1 MNNLYPF
8 SNSYLQ
14 INDKIIITPNHLPD
28 TISIG
33 DISSIANLPA
43 IALKPQKSEENV
55 NNKCGLFKKL
65 VILSSRLK
73 IKLNVA

>member
-1 MNNLYPF
+1 M
-8 SNSYLQ
+8 
-14 INDKIIITPNHLPD
+14 NDKMIITPNHLPD

-55 NNKCGLFKKL
+55 NNKCGLF
-65 VILSSRLK
+65 
-73 IKLNVA
+73 IKLLILNSLLQNYVIFILIFKF

>member
-1 MNNLYPF
+1 M
-8 SNSYLQ
+8 
-14 INDKIIITPNHLPD
+14 IITPNHLPD

>member
-1 MNNLYPF
+1 M
-8 SNSYLQ
+8 
-14 INDKIIITPNHLPD
+14 NDKMIITPNHLPD

-55 NNKCGLFKKL
+55 NNKCGLFIKL
-65 VILSSRLK
+65 VILSSLFK
-73 IKLNVA
+73 VKLNIF

>member
-1 MNNLYPF
+1 M
-8 SNSYLQ
+8 
-14 INDKIIITPNHLPD
+14 NDKMIITPNHLPD

-55 NNKCGLFKKL
+55 NNKCGLF
-65 VILSSRLK
+65 
-73 IKLNVA
+73 IKLLILNSLLQNYVKCSLVFNN